1 MVDSTN
7 AGTMTPD
14 EKLQYIEKNITWLS
28 GALLGDLRTFQ
39 DGIELYLKNKTDP
52 SYIEKRGGGNVALI
66 IPLTTALELASA
78 LYTGQTQ
85 YKDGNAYN
93 ATENV
98 KQFVER
104 YFPGKGGQI
113 PLLLWDAIRNGVD
126 HLFVLKKTRR
136 GNDLIEIKFFVDPPN
151 APSTVKKLDV
161 GICVKINSLE
171 FYDIVE
177 QAINA
182 YKNELQTNGNLQDKF
197 IEAWESIKNYTR
209 EINEG
214 DEERSKEIDTL
225 LGEWRKSNSFELF
238 K

>member
-7 AGTMTPD
+7 AGTMTPQ
-14 EKLQYIEKNITWLS
+14 EKRQYIKDNITWLS
-28 GALLGDLRTFQ
+28 EALLGDLRTFK

-52 SYIEKRGGGNVALI
+52 SYIEKRGGGNVSFI

-78 LYTGQTQ
+78 LYAGQTI

-98 KQFVER
+98 KQFVKR

-113 PLLLWDAIRNGVD
+113 PLLLWDGIRNGVD
-126 HLFVLKKTRR
+126 HVFVPKKTRR
-136 GNDLIEIKFFVDPPN
+136 GNDLIEIEFFVDPPN
-151 APSTVKKLDV
+151 APSTVEKLDV
-161 GICVKINSLE
+161 EICVKINSLE
-171 FYDIVE
+171 FYDVVE

-182 YKNELQTNGNLQDKF
+182 YKNELQTNGDLQDKF
-197 IEAWESIKNYTR
+197 IEAWESIVGYIRDIK
-209 EINEG
+209 EG
-214 DEERSKEIDTL
+214 DEERIKEIETL
-225 LGEWRKSNSFELF
+225 IEELKKSNSFKLF

>member
-1 MVDSTN
+1 MVNSTN
-7 AGTMTPD
+7 AGTMTPSQ
-14 EKLQYIEKNITWLS
+14 KLQYIQKNITWLS
-28 GALLGDLRTFQ
+28 EALLGDLRTFQ
-39 DGIELYLKNKTDP
+39 DGIELYLKNKTNRL
-52 SYIEKRGGGNVALI
+52 YTKKRGGGNVAFI

-78 LYTGQTQ
+78 LYTGRTL
-85 YKDGNAYN
+85 YKDDRAYN

-113 PLLLWDAIRNGVD
+113 PLLLWDGIRNGVD
-126 HLFVLKKTRR
+126 HLFVPKRTRR
-136 GNDLIEIKFFVDPPN
+136 GNDLIEIKFFVDPPS
-151 APSTVKKLDV
+151 APSTVKKLDSK
-161 GICVKINSLE
+161 ICVKINSLE
-171 FYDIVE
+171 FYNITK
-177 QAINA
+177 QAIKK
-182 YKNELQTNGNLQDKF
+182 YKKQLKSDSNLQDKF

-225 LGEWRKSNSFELF
+225 LRELRKSNSFELF